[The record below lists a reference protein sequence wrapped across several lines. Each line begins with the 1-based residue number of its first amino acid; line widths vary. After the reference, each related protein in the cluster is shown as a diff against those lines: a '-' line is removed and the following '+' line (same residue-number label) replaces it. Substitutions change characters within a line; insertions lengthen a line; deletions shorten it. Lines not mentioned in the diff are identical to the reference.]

1 MSLLK
6 EKGDYWIIGNETRS
20 FCYIDDAIEMT
31 HRLINTVD
39 NQIVN
44 VGNPVET
51 TIEFVAKTIL
61 NILEIDPE
69 RLEIRPGRVGSALRL
84 PDTKL
89 QSLTGFNS
97 YILLKQG

>member
-1 MSLLK
+1 
-6 EKGDYWIIGNETRS
+6 
-20 FCYIDDAIEMT
+20 MT

-69 RLEIRPGRVGSALRL
+69 RLEIRPRSCWFSSKKVAR
-84 PDTKL
+84 
-89 QSLTGFNS
+89 
-97 YILLKQG
+97 Y

>member
-1 MSLLK
+1 M
-6 EKGDYWIIGNETRS
+6 DYCNETRS
-20 FCYIDDAIEMT
+20 FCNIDDAIEMT

-69 RLEIRPGRVGSALRL
+69 RLQIRPGCW
-84 PDTKL
+84 
-89 QSLTGFNS
+89 FC
-97 YILLKQG
+97 